1 MTISIHRTSRTASSP
16 GQYFDLG
23 TRWTLITAVDAWQS
37 SPPRRTSRAA
47 DSPGNSCAYATT
59 LSGPIRKIGSSPFSY
74 SNGRLPAP
82 GNHSRLA
89 GPPPPGYPLDPY
101 YSICRRLA
109 TAPSSYPERQFR
121 RDTISSVQSVP
132 LAWNRT
138 QTDSDHIRSAGR
150 ISQQ

>member
-1 MTISIHRTSRTASSP
+1 MNDYIYSEYFPSSIFA
-16 GQYFDLG
+16 G
-23 TRWTLITAVDAWQS
+23 TVLR
-37 SPPRRTSRAA
+37 
-47 DSPGNSCAYATT
+47 
-59 LSGPIRKIGSSPFSY
+59 
-74 SNGRLPAP
+74 
-82 GNHSRLA
+82 
-89 GPPPPGYPLDPY
+89 PGYPLDPY

-109 TAPSSYPERQFR
+109 IITAPSSYPERQFP